1 MIQWKKIIVE
11 VIKAY
16 LYIEPDDKIEKI
28 IITENF
34 LKWIMDCEKY
44 QEEMNKTMSII
55 DEFRQRTNINFA
67 TLNIN
72 IPNNGG
78 YL

>member
-1 MIQWKKIIVE
+1 MEKNYCGSYKGVPI
-11 VIKAY
+11 
-16 LYIEPDDKIEKI
+16 YIESDDKVEKI
-28 IITENF
+28 IITKNF
-34 LKWIMDCEKY
+34 LKWIMGCEKR

-55 DEFRQRTNINFA
+55 NEFRQHININFA

-72 IPNNGG
+72 IPNNGD